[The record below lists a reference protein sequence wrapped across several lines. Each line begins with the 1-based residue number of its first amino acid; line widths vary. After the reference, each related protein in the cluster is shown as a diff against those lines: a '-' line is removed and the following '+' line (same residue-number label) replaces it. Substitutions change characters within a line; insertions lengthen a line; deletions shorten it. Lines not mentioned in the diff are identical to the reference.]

1 MYDNYTNSTIQN
13 TLKKVKT
20 DNSSPDVEN
29 NFDGSRR
36 AYEHNELLS
45 MFQFSRIWQS
55 ENKILEDENSILR
68 KQLNQFSAPKKGFCP
83 EILIN

>member
-45 MFQFSRIWQS
+45 MFQFSRIQTFIFILDAKVRVLCR
-55 ENKILEDENSILR
+55 ENNGHFRVSINS
-68 KQLNQFSAPKKGFCP
+68 
-83 EILIN
+83 